1 MMRRYAT
8 LVRAGL
14 AVLVVFGS
22 ALTAAAQQPA
32 TECTDAS
39 VRSLR
44 VLGGATR
51 FVPPVNTV
59 DELKRSMSRPEIQRD
74 VDMILDKAG
83 LGSLKADVRRI
94 LSEGQ
99 VTDTPLPVGDRM
111 EWMALRRNGTPEI
124 SRCLVWRGLNERDP
138 LPGYRFSVTVK
149 ELAGNTT
156 TYSFFV
162 PKICGNLSLVN
173 RVATAVPPPPVSR
186 VPPAVPPPVV
196 QGPPP
201 QPPSVVPPPVPPQ
214 VVQAP
219 PPQTPLVVPPPVVPP
234 PVVPPPL
241 SPSVQAA
248 CVGGAIT
255 GSARSALKAPVA
267 KMKIELLDASGKV
280 TTTTV
285 TANDGSYS
293 LDRRECGMYVVRC
306 VDNNGRVLGTG
317 DATVQNTSPTV
328 NLTCRIE
335 AVPFWKSSTALA
347 ALGAAVGG
355 VATAALVATKD
366 DASGSR

>member
-1 MMRRYAT
+1 MMRRYSQLAP
-8 LVRAGL
+8 AGL
-14 AVLVVFGS
+14 AVLVVLGS
-22 ALTAAAQQPA
+22 ALPAAAQQPA
-32 TECTDAS
+32 PECTDAS

-59 DELKRSMSRPEIQRD
+59 EELTRSMSRPEIQRD

-83 LGSLKADVRRI
+83 LGSLKANVRRI

-111 EWMALRRNGTPEI
+111 EWMALRRNGTPEL

-173 RVATAVPPPPVSR
+173 RVATAVPPPPVSQVR
-186 VPPAVPPPVV
+186 PPAPPQVV

-201 QPPSVVPPPVPPQ
+201 PPPPVVPPPVPPQ

-219 PPQTPLVVPPPVVPP
+219 PV
-234 PVVPPPL
+234 VVPPPL
-241 SPSVQAA
+241 PPSAQAV
-248 CVGGAIT
+248 CGGTIS
-255 GSARSALKAPVA
+255 GSARSALQAPLS

-280 TTTTV
+280 TTSTV

-293 LDRRECGMYVVRC
+293 LDPRECGMYVVRC

-317 DATVQNTSPTV
+317 DATVQNASPTV

-335 AVPFWKSSTALA
+335 AVPFWKNSTVLA
-347 ALGAAVGG
+347 ALGAAAGLG
-355 VATAALVATKD
+355 TAALVATSD